1 MNRVDS
7 LAGISVVIPAAG
19 LGARMG
25 ASVPKQYLEVAGKT
39 ILEHTVSRL
48 LALRPRR
55 LVIAVSAGD
64 ERYRGMALIDQCDI
78 VTGGAQRADSVL
90 SALKLLDLQAN
101 EWVMVHDA
109 VRPCVR
115 TSDIISLCDKVT
127 DDEVGGLLGI
137 PVTDTVKKTSNQQ
150 VVETLSRTD
159 LWLAQTPQLFRY
171 GILLRAL
178 QNPENT
184 TDEASA
190 VEKLGYRP
198 MMVEGHSDNIKVT
211 RPDDLAL
218 AEYYLSQDL
227 SQDFSQEERR

>member
-1 MNRVDS
+1 
-7 LAGISVVIPAAG
+7 
-19 LGARMG
+19 MG

-39 ILEHTVSRL
+39 ILEHTISRIL
-48 LALRPRR
+48 TLHPRR

-64 ERYRGMALIDQCDI
+64 ERYRGMAVIDQCDI
-78 VTGGAQRADSVL
+78 VTGGAERADSVL
-90 SALKLLDLQAN
+90 SGLKMLDLQAN

-115 TSDIISLCDKVT
+115 VSDIISLCDKVRGN
-127 DDEVGGLLGI
+127 DVGGLLGI
-137 PVTDTVKKTSNQQ
+137 PVTDTVKKTSDRQ
-150 VVETLSRTD
+150 VVETLHRTD

-178 QNPENT
+178 QNPEDA

-198 MMVEGHSDNIKVT
+198 MMIQGHSDNIKVT
-211 RPDDLAL
+211 TSDDLAL
-218 AEYYLSQDL
+218 AEHYLLRDS
-227 SQDFSQEERR
+227 SQEERR

>member
-1 MNRVDS
+1 
-7 LAGISVVIPAAG
+7 
-19 LGARMG
+19 MG

-39 ILEHTVSRL
+39 ILEHTISRIL
-48 LALRPRR
+48 TLHPRR

-64 ERYRGMALIDQCDI
+64 ERYRGMAVIDQCDI
-78 VTGGAQRADSVL
+78 VTGGAERADSVL
-90 SALKLLDLQAN
+90 SGLKMLDLQAN

-115 TSDIISLCDKVT
+115 VSDIISLCDKVRGN
-127 DDEVGGLLGI
+127 DVGGLLGI
-137 PVTDTVKKTSNQQ
+137 PVTDTVKKTSDRQ
-150 VVETLSRTD
+150 VVETLHRTD

-178 QNPENT
+178 QNPEDA

-198 MMVEGHSDNIKVT
+198 MMIQGHSDNIKVT
-211 RPDDLAL
+211 TSDDLAL
-218 AEYYLSQDL
+218 AEHYLL
-227 SQDFSQEERR
+227 RDFSQEERR